1 MNGGSKMKVLIADD
15 HAIVREGLRSL
26 LEVQSD
32 IDVAGEART
41 GNEVVEMAETLQ
53 PDIILMDIT
62 MPDMN
67 GLEAT
72 RAIKRSNP
80 EVKVL
85 VLTMHEGD
93 EYFFKLLDAGA
104 SGYLIKG
111 CSSAELISAL
121 RAVQQGDVFLYP
133 TMTKKLLG
141 DYLQRGRG
149 TGEKDD
155 ADNLTNRER
164 EILRY
169 IAEGNTNQEI
179 ADALVLSVATVQT
192 HRANIMQKLGL
203 HNSAELVKYAIRR
216 GLISL
221 DT

>member
-1 MNGGSKMKVLIADD
+1 MMGNMRVLIADD

-26 LEVQSD
+26 LDVQSD
-32 IDVAGEART
+32 IEVTGEARD
-41 GNEVVEMAETLQ
+41 GQEAVEMAAALK

-62 MPDMN
+62 MPGMN

-72 RAIKRSNP
+72 RVIKQHDP
-80 EVKVL
+80 EVKIL
-85 VLTMHEGD
+85 ILTMHEGD

-111 CSSAELISAL
+111 CSSGELVSAL

-133 TMTKKLLG
+133 TMTKKLLS
-141 DYLQRGRG
+141 DYLHRGKG
-149 TGEKDD
+149 GDKDNT
-155 ADNLTNRER
+155 DNLTNRER
-164 EILRY
+164 EVLKY
-169 IAEGNTNQEI
+169 VADGNTNQDI

-221 DT
+221 DD